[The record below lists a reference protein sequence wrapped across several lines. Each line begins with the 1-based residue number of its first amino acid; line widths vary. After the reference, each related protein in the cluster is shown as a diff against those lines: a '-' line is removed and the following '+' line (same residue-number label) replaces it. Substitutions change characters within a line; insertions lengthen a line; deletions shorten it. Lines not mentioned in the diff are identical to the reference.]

1 MTGIYISLDEAT
13 LQQMRADVLAQLQAA
28 RTGKRFLSVGGSGKS
43 FTKDNMTIPQLKEEL
58 AEINYAL
65 SKLDPEK
72 YGKRASFVRLDF
84 RNLLSQ

>member
-1 MTGIYISLDEAT
+1 
-13 LQQMRADVLAQLQAA
+13 
-28 RTGKRFLSVGGSGKS
+28 
-43 FTKDNMTIPQLKEEL
+43 MTIPQLKEEL
-58 AEINYAL
+58 GEINYAL